1 MNREVKVLLKKIAK
15 DKGLKFSDI
24 EKAFEAPFKLQ
35 AEIMRNRCKRSILY
49 FPSLRIPYFGIFYCP
64 PWHKKRLEKIKKKNN
79 EKDKILD

>member
-15 DKGLKFSDI
+15 EKDLKFSDL

-35 AEIMRNRCKRSILY
+35 AYNMKNRCKRSILH

-64 PWHKKRLEKIKKKNN
+64 DWHKKRLKKKNDA
-79 EKDKILD
+79 KK